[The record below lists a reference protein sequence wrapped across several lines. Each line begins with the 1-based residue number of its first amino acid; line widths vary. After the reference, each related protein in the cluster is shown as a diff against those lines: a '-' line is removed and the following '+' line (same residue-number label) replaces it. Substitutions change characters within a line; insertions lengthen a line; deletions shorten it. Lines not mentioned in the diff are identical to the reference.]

1 MMILTKEVANMCKTT
16 GPMFHQQTTLTLIT
30 LSIKFLKLKH
40 LLDKPLIS
48 TRLRL
53 IISLTLTFTIT
64 LML

>member
-1 MMILTKEVANMCKTT
+1 MTILTKEVANMCKIT
-16 GPMFHQQTTLTLIT
+16 GPMLHQQMTPTLIT

-48 TRLRL
+48 TRLKL
-53 IISLTLTFTIT
+53 IISRTLTFTIT